1 MRGLARAP
9 VSESAF
15 VGQRSSK
22 PHDVH
27 LDSSAASSR
36 QPPTSAAVRNI
47 RTAVA
52 AFLGKLF
59 ALLTALVIGVSFPQ
73 VSHASIDVA
82 DVKSRV
88 EWAQLPSVVSWNSPP
103 THSTVSTHQ
112 TVLESMAERLEEQ
125 KIKLKYMVERRK
137 AEGNAVQAEV
147 KALSLSELTNEL
159 SVRLS
164 HRLAFSLT

>member
-1 MRGLARAP
+1 VRGLAREP
-9 VSESAF
+9 VLESAF
-15 VGQRSSK
+15 VGQRSST

-103 THSTVSTHQ
+103 THSQSVGA
-112 TVLESMAERLEEQ
+112 VLESMEVSMEPEFTAVYVCMSCLAVKEKERKKENVCARAAPIFSSLSHC
-125 KIKLKYMVERRK
+125 
-137 AEGNAVQAEV
+137 
-147 KALSLSELTNEL
+147 LSLSL
-159 SVRLS
+159 SLS
-164 HRLAFSLT
+164 L